1 MFKSNSLMALL
12 GLCVALMGCSKDN
25 QDVSELP
32 AFCKQEKGKL
42 YLKQGAL
49 RMEIMP
55 NVAGRVS
62 SLKYDGHELLVPI
75 HDSDKHTD
83 WGTVLWSSP
92 QAEWQW
98 PPIDVLDSKPYKL
111 SVKGDRV
118 TLTSD
123 TDPKTG
129 YQFSKT

>member
-1 MFKSNSLMALL
+1 MYKRYSLIALL
-12 GLCVALMGCSKDN
+12 SLCVAFVGCGKDN
-25 QDVSELP
+25 QDLSELP

-42 YLKQGAL
+42 YLKQGSL

-55 NVAGRVS
+55 DVAGRVS
-62 SLKYDGHELLVPI
+62 SLKYDGHEILVPI
-75 HDSDKHTD
+75 VDFDKNTD

-118 TLTSD
+118 T
-123 TDPKTG
+123 
-129 YQFSKT
+129 